1 MEYLKV
7 KCHRCG
13 NSFYLYNR
21 DMSHE
26 EKPPHCP
33 HCLVQM
39 DKTQWER
46 LIDAYFTFAEVNKN
60 FHKYHMDRGEPLFQ
74 VELLT
79 EKKYVKPEKIVV
91 NDDFAQQEGAGTSME
106 EALRAMDEPLADIVK
121 NPVPNRDITDYEN

>member
-13 NSFYLYNR
+13 NSFHLYNR

-33 HCLVQM
+33 HCLVSM

-60 FHKYHMDRGEPLFQ
+60 FRKYHTDRGEPLFQ

-79 EKKYVKPEKIVV
+79 EKKYVKPEKIVL
-91 NDDFAQQEGAGTSME
+91 NDGLMGRTGAGMGME
-106 EALRAMDEPLADIVK
+106 EALKAMPKPLADIVR
-121 NPVPNRDITDYEN
+121 NPVPNRNVTDYEK